1 MKALLADIYLWKGDY
16 AKCAQYCKEIMDEKM
31 AEYNVIKTAELEGN
45 FISSSTEG
53 SLALYNGYP
62 LLDESYSSHY
72 PYTMLYERGNS
83 FESIFELQY
92 DYDNRKDGNEGI
104 SYFYGNHKDLSGR
117 VNAAAYLT
125 NQTADALFADASDLR
140 LEENTGYKGE
150 PSNSYPVY
158 KFRFLYFGMMK
169 ECFAPRQRIGLF
181 TV

>member
-1 MKALLADIYLWKGDY
+1 MPSARNIA
-16 AKCAQYCKEIMDEKM
+16 KEIMDEKM

-104 SYFYGNHKDLSGR
+104 SYFYGNPLKTFQAGSM
-117 VNAAAYLT
+117 
-125 NQTADALFADASDLR
+125 QR
-140 LEENTGYKGE
+140 L
-150 PSNSYPVY
+150 
-158 KFRFLYFGMMK
+158 
-169 ECFAPRQRIGLF
+169 I
-181 TV
+181 